1 MKDLASEKLSAIWD
15 KTVAAYEQARSIIVN
30 NVISPVVKFS
40 WNALVEGWEITSA
53 VISAVFERLKNFLV
67 IDFSGFWDTL
77 SSGFASV
84 CNVIKDAWS
93 GVTGFIKDTWNT
105 ASDYVA
111 SAWKWTKG
119 LFGYDTDAEDLQ
131 AQIQDITALNA
142 MSEGFTQR
150 VAEMTAAWQPFKASL
165 GEGFEQIYS
174 LMQGVADRIRS
185 TVIPAINELTSALSR
200 VASEISAIVQA
211 GSLEIDIKAPASV
224 ATYSRTLGGRNK
236 GGYYPHATG
245 GIFSQPHLGL
255 VAEAGREAVIP
266 LEDRTRGIPLWKAAG
281 EEMGMFSTSSASKK
295 LNAVFSP
302 NLNITVN
309 GGGENSEQNFRQIV
323 SEMFEDMFMKFQNK
337 MQRVSFE

>member
-1 MKDLASEKLSAIWD
+1 MFTLDHLQDIWGSLTSSFETA
-15 KTVAAYEQARSIIVN
+15 KNWLVSRWETLRSV
-30 NVISPVVKFS
+30 
-40 WNALVEGWEITSA
+40 LT
-53 VISAVFERLKNFLV
+53 

-105 ASDYVA
+105 AADYV
-111 SAWKWTKG
+111 SGAWKWTKG

-131 AQIQDITALNA
+131 AQVQDITALNA

-185 TVIPAINELTSALSR
+185 TVIPAVSELANALSR
-200 VASEISAIVQA
+200 VATEISAIVQA
-211 GSLEIDIKAPASV
+211 GNLEIDVKAPAQA
-224 ATYSRTLGGRNK
+224 ATYSRTLGGRNR

-281 EEMGMFSTSSASKK
+281 EEMGVFPSGSASKSIA
-295 LNAVFSP
+295 AVFSP

-309 GGGENSEQNFRQIV
+309 GGGENAEQNFRQIV
-323 SEMFEDMFMKFQNK
+323 SEMFEDMFMEFQNK